1 MLNAEDG
8 LTLPE
13 VELAM
18 SKGPTGLLSTSP
30 EVQLTPDEYLL
41 QAIEGHINAE
51 RSALT
56 QYRDLA
62 EKTKDPVVEL
72 IMGIVLEDEERHHS
86 LLRRLAARLEDDLFW
101 RHSAEAL
108 AAPSTTPE
116 DPANSESIRES
127 LRKFVASE
135 RRGVYELE
143 DFAGRADGL
152 YGGLPTELL
161 EMMALDSQKH
171 EHLLRFLFHRVSD
184 GIAEAQRSE

>member
-18 SKGPTGLLSTSP
+18 SKGPTSLLGTSP
-30 EVQLTPDEYLL
+30 EAQLTPDEYLL

-51 RSALT
+51 RSALS

-62 EKTKDPVVEL
+62 QKTKDPVVEL
-72 IMGIVLEDEERHHS
+72 IIGIVLEDEERHHS
-86 LLRRLAARLEDDLFW
+86 LLRRLAARLKDDLFW
-101 RHSAEAL
+101 RHSTEAL
-108 AAPSTTPE
+108 TAPSTTPE
-116 DPANSESIRES
+116 DPASSESIREL

-135 RRGVYELE
+135 RKGVHELE
-143 DFAGRADGL
+143 EFAGRADGL

-161 EMMALDSQKH
+161 EMMAMDSQKH
-171 EHLLRFLFHRVSD
+171 EHLLRFLFHRV
-184 GIAEAQRSE
+184 GEAIAEAQRSE